1 MKRIILLAILF
12 HFCIVLF
19 SQQKQRNYELKF
31 NLSEFSFNI
40 DKGLLSISTTKNL
53 SFYLEDR
60 EVPAIPYF
68 PYRILRPANMSASNY
83 QIHYEKKLIYEN
95 IDIVGNPAIYP
106 TNVIPTNDNSF
117 LKATKSSEDPIIWGA
132 DNILYGYFYG
142 FFKVSPFIYDNK
154 TRSLY
159 FIPQITITF
168 NDSQDGVYGD
178 TRANTYDQEK
188 SEEIKALILN
198 SNELA
203 TFYPSKNTSSQKAS
217 KSASDK
223 TVYNGTLDYLIITT
237 EALKPVFLFF
247 HPSHLV
253 LQTKN

>member
-154 TRSLY
+154 TQSL
-159 FIPQITITF
+159 
-168 NDSQDGVYGD
+168 
-178 TRANTYDQEK
+178 
-188 SEEIKALILN
+188 
-198 SNELA
+198 
-203 TFYPSKNTSSQKAS
+203 
-217 KSASDK
+217 
-223 TVYNGTLDYLIITT
+223 
-237 EALKPVFLFF
+237 
-247 HPSHLV
+247 
-253 LQTKN
+253 